1 MAFAYLSQLGIVPF
15 SIALPMEEC
24 VSAVLL
30 QLILFPFSLP
40 VTLKSANVYVSVP
53 PVLALAIPSPVLAYL
68 D

>member
-1 MAFAYLSQLGIVPF
+1 MTFAYLSQLGIVPF

-30 QLILFPFSLP
+30 QRILFPFSLL
-40 VTLKSANVYVSVP
+40 VTLKSANVYVAVP
-53 PVLALAIPSPVLAYL
+53 PLLALAIPSPVFAYL

>member
-1 MAFAYLSQLGIVPF
+1 MTFAYLSQLDIIPF
-15 SIALPMEEC
+15 CIALPMEEC

-53 PVLALAIPSPVLAYL
+53 PVLALAIPSPVFAYL
-68 D
+68 Y